1 MGIEAMKD
9 KIQLKGIVLGNSA
22 VGDYDR
28 RVVIL
33 TKERGKIVAF
43 AKGARKQGSSFSGII
58 EPFNFGTFNVY
69 ESYDAYRF
77 AGGEIKEYF
86 SNVKNDITG
95 ICYGSYFCEVL
106 EYLTVEGVGDA
117 EVLNLLFASL
127 KAVEKNNIPP
137 ELIRRIFELK
147 LLALDGEMM
156 TAFSC
161 SKCGKE
167 SFSAFSMEHNG
178 LICEKCAANTADSYK
193 VSESTVYSIQFILSS
208 SIKKLYSFKVNDS
221 VQKELDYVIG
231 AFFSKHVQKKFKS
244 LQILD
249 TLS

>member
-9 KIQLKGIVLGNSA
+9 KIFLKGIVLGNSA
-22 VGDYDR
+22 VGDYDK

-77 AGGEIKEYF
+77 AGGEIREYF

-117 EVLNLLFASL
+117 EVLNLLYASL
-127 KAVEKNNIPP
+127 KAVEKNIPP

-161 SKCGKE
+161 AKCGREKLT
-167 SFSAFSMEHNG
+167 AFSIGHDG
-178 LICEKCAANTADSYK
+178 LICEDCVGNVADAYQ
-193 VSESTVYSIQFILSS
+193 VLESTVYTIQFILSS
-208 SIKKLYSFKVNDS
+208 PIKKLFSFKVNDS

-231 AFFSKHVQKKFKS
+231 AYFSKHVPKKFKS